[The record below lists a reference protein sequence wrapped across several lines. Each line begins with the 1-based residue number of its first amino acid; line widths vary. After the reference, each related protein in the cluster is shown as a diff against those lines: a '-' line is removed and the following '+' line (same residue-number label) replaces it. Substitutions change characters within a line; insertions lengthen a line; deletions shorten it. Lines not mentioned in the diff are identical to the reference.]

1 LINRKILG
9 ERTMKSINR
18 TRRFW
23 MGLALQLVVLI
34 AGFAVANMLIPGWG
48 STPAERSQA
57 LPGDELFTQPVM
69 AWQHAITIDA
79 APETVWPWLI
89 QMGDT
94 RGGFYSYR
102 YIEKAVTA
110 LAGVDTSLYYR
121 NINNLHPEWQ
131 APSVGQG
138 MLLDTLVLRDYL
150 PNHYLVAA
158 PPPDASQAGLLWTWY
173 ISPAE
178 GGRTRLQVHIAIQI
192 PGMAG
197 NQAIATA
204 ANLAT
209 FMMERKMMEGI
220 KLRAE
225 GGMEAD
231 WVQPVEALLWVL
243 TLGMG
248 LVAAR
253 RFLTRS
259 TWLPALLTGLA
270 AIALLFALTYLQPAL
285 WLRGIGVLALVAALV
300 GDGRLAWQAA
310 PQPAAIK
317 AN

>member
-1 LINRKILG
+1 MNAK
-9 ERTMKSINR
+9 NR

-23 MGLALQLVVLI
+23 IGLALLLVVLI
-34 AGFAVANMLIPGWG
+34 GGFTAANLLIPGWG
-48 STPAERSQA
+48 STPAERSQV
-57 LPGDELFTQPVM
+57 LPGDEIFDQPVM
-69 AWQHAITIDA
+69 TWQHAITIDA

-110 LAGVDTSLYYR
+110 MAGVDTSLYYR
-121 NINNLHPEWQ
+121 NTNSIHPEWQ
-131 APSVGQG
+131 TPAIGQG
-138 MLLDTLVLRDYL
+138 MLLDTLVLRDYQ
-150 PNHYLVAA
+150 PNRYLVAA
-158 PPPDASQAGLLWTWY
+158 PAPGADQAGLLWTWF
-173 ISPAE
+173 ISPVE

-197 NQAIATA
+197 NQAIETA

-231 WVQPVEALLWVL
+231 WVQAAEALLWVV
-243 TLGMG
+243 TLGLG

-285 WLRGIGVLALVAALV
+285 WLRGVGVLALVAALV
-300 GDGRLAWQAA
+300 GDGRMAWRAA
-310 PQPAAIK
+310 LRPAAIK
-317 AN
+317 AR